1 MVQSAGPAAVA
12 RYLGTAAGGDGMT
25 AGNDQPAFVPGGYQI
40 LHKLGS
46 GQTSHVYLAEHS
58 EFGRVALKLPREEL
72 HERPVLRRMFENEV
86 QITVK
91 LSHANIV
98 AAFDGFPT
106 GKQAFL
112 ALELC
117 GGGTLD
123 QLLLEKGRLGL
134 ERAYSLVEG
143 VAAGLAHTH
152 ERRVLH
158 RDVKPANVFLT
169 DAGVAKLGD
178 FGTGIFQAEDSKDR
192 VGTAFYMA
200 PEVFEGKPVTVR
212 GDIYSLGVLAYEV
225 LSGER
230 PFIGDTYDSLMLAHL
245 SGIPRDLAV
254 LRPDL
259 PRGVVRVVTKA
270 IARDAEKRFA
280 SVAEFGLAL
289 RAATGRP
296 VAEPEKVQAPTEG
309 PRTGRSSRLPKAP
322 EPEGERS
329 DERDDGERGGLLNW
343 LRRRRD

>member
-1 MVQSAGPAAVA
+1 MS
-12 RYLGTAAGGDGMT
+12 

-40 LHKLGS
+40 VQKLGS

-91 LSHANIV
+91 LSHPNIV

-106 GKQAFL
+106 GKRAFL

-117 GGGTLD
+117 AGGTLD
-123 QLLLEKGRLGL
+123 QLLLEKGRLVL
-134 ERAYSLVEG
+134 EQAYELVEG

-152 ERRVLH
+152 RRSVLH

-169 DAGVAKLGD
+169 EGGVAKLGD
-178 FGTGIFQAEDSKDR
+178 YGTGIFQAEDSKDR

-200 PEVFEGKPVTVR
+200 PEVFEGKPATVR

-225 LSGER
+225 LAGER
-230 PFIGDTYDSLMLAHL
+230 PFVGDTYDSLMLAHL

-259 PRGVVRVVTKA
+259 PRAVVRVVTKA
-270 IARDAEKRFA
+270 ISRDADKRFA
-280 SVAEFGLAL
+280 TVAEFANAF
-289 RAATGRP
+289 RVATGRP
-296 VAEPEKVQAPTEG
+296 EAVTEVVERPTEA
-309 PRTGRSSRLPKAP
+309 PRTGRASRLPKAAGT
-322 EPEGERS
+322 ESEASNEGN
-329 DERDDGERGGLLNW
+329 GAERGGLLGW
-343 LRRRRD
+343 LLRRRD